1 MTIFEQT
8 PVQESNLGVLMK
20 MSNAR
25 EMDKT
30 TQNQKMSFSLLL
42 IESTVSVSETCLYLS
57 LVRANRMLRTH
68 SNPYMFNSEMPVGK
82 CIK

>member
-25 EMDKT
+25 EMNKT

-42 IESTVSVSETCLYLS
+42 IESAVSVSEIRL
-57 LVRANRMLRTH
+57 
-68 SNPYMFNSEMPVGK
+68 
-82 CIK
+82 